1 MVIECDINKLLEVGL
16 TPTTYCYLYYL
27 FKELT
32 YPFVKSIPV
41 SIIKKLEDDGWIKAG
56 EVTSQ
61 FKEFIG
67 EREDT
72 KKVNSWIQ
80 EYCDLFPEGILNG
93 STPIKSAKGNC
104 LKKMITFVNQNKKIS
119 KADILEATAIYVERK
134 KNEGYK
140 YMVSSQNFISKNHDS
155 LLLTFVEDA
164 KAREAYRERVSKEV
178 KGEGGAFHKQI

>member
-1 MVIECDINKLLEVGL
+1 MVVECDINKLLEVGL

-27 FKELT
+27 FKELS
-32 YPFVKSIPV
+32 YPFDKSIPG
-41 SIIKKLEDDGWIKAG
+41 SILKKLEEDGWIKAG
-56 EVTSQ
+56 GVTSQ

-72 KKVNSWIQ
+72 KKVSSWIQ
-80 EYCDLFPEGILNG
+80 EYCDLFPSDLLNG
-93 STPIKSAKGNC
+93 ATPIKSAKGNC

-140 YMVSSQNFISKNHDS
+140 YMTSSQNFISKDGDS

-164 KAREAYRERVSKEV
+164 KARESYRENKKNTE
-178 KGEGGAFHKQI
+178 EGGNAFYRQI